1 MRDREHDAARYLQA
15 HKEDAEEWEE
25 EGEKPS
31 EGRPTSIVF
40 SIRFKPEEMAQIKYL
55 ADIEAIRISDLLRQ
69 AVHQYISSARRP
81 RITVGAPIGSRFVI
95 TNVEL
100 AGPPTEARRPEREP
114 PQPVFT
120 TGW

>member
-1 MRDREHDAARYLQA
+1 MRDREEEAARYLQA

-40 SIRFKPEEMAQIKYL
+40 SVRFKPEEMARIKQA
-55 ADIEAIRISDLLRQ
+55 ADSEAIRISDLLRQ
-69 AVHQYISSARRP
+69 AVLQYVSSSRRP
-81 RITVGAPIGSRFVI
+81 KLTIEAPAGKFVI

-100 AGPPTEARRPEREP
+100 AGPATEARIPQREP
-114 PQPVFT
+114 LRLAQT
-120 TGW
+120 TAW